1 MLRGVRRTTLAA
13 GSAGL
18 LAVALLAA
26 APWAEAA
33 PDDNGL
39 FELDANVL
47 DQAVAGDD
55 WSNIFNGTDS
65 AFVDT
70 GIVADPAPQTIFTG
84 GGSKDD
90 LDITQWKHKDGSVPD
105 KDDITNSYAA
115 AYTLGGETFIYFGLD
130 RFAVQGS
137 ANVGFWFLQDDVA
150 PIPGTPVGSTSTFT
164 GQHQVG
170 DVLVLS
176 EFSGGGGDILIKI
189 FEWVGAGGDEG
200 GGTLQTLVDLENVS
214 FDCDTTGTLVRACAN
229 VNTAPIPDADI
240 PWDYVPKVGPPNNM
254 PTAAFFEGGI
264 NLSALLPDEP
274 CIATMVA
281 ETRSSFE
288 VNAVLKDLVAADF
301 ELCAADISIAPD
313 DVNDLGDTHTF
324 TVDVSTTV
332 AGNPTPAPDG
342 TIVDVTL
349 THSNPLGNPVVTT
362 TNTCATG
369 TVGGTCQVTF
379 SSDFAGT
386 ITGHAEADVEFGDTT
401 VHVETGGTGNNPD
414 AFKVF
419 VDGRVS
425 ISPDDV
431 NGIGEPH
438 TFVVDADQDV
448 GAGAGFV
455 PATDGHA
462 EVRLTDADG
471 ALSTIDAAAST
482 CDDAG
487 DNLDANGQCTVTFT
501 SNTSGTVTG
510 HARVSMNLTTSEGPI
525 SIARRT
531 DGAAG
536 NTGDAVKE
544 FVDGSLAWFKNDD
557 TGTRLGGASF
567 EVCRTHTLDT
577 STSPDTFIDSPDVCV
592 TVLDNSPPDA
602 NPADGE
608 FLLENLELG
617 RYTVDEVAPFP
628 PGFEPDPDV
637 VTAELTLEPGPKD
650 VTISEAFVNRALYR
664 LIVITCNT
672 TTEEL
677 VDSTVT
683 LNGDTRETVKP
694 GELGGIDQNA
704 LCQLPGANY
713 DNLTRGT
720 YNPSVELPDLPPLF
734 PAP

>member
-1 MLRGVRRTTLAA
+1 MLV
-13 GSAGL
+13 
-18 LAVALLAA
+18 A

-47 DQAVAGDD
+47 DQALAGDD
-55 WSNIFNGTDS
+55 WSNIFDGTDD
-65 AFVDT
+65 AFTDT

-90 LDITQWKHKDGSVPD
+90 LDIPQWRHKDGSVPD
-105 KDDITNSYAA
+105 KDDITDAYAA
-115 AYTLGGETFIYFGLD
+115 AYTQAGQTFIYFGLD

-137 ANVGFWFLQDDVA
+137 ADVGFWFLQDDVA
-150 PIPGTPVGSTSTFT
+150 PVAGGTFS
-164 GQHQVG
+164 GQHEVG
-170 DVLVLS
+170 DLLVLS
-176 EFSGGGGDILIKI
+176 EFSGGGGNISIKVL
-189 FEWVGAGGDEG
+189 EWVGTGGNEG
-200 GGTLQTLVDLENVS
+200 GGTLQTLVGGTSGLPG
-214 FDCDTTGTLVRACAN
+214 DCDATGTAVNVCAN
-229 VNTAPIPDADI
+229 VNTAPILDADI
-240 PWDYVPKVGPPNNM
+240 PWNYVGKGGTRNM
-254 PTAAFFEGGI
+254 PTAAFFEGGL
-264 NLSALLPDEP
+264 NLTALLPEEP
-274 CIATMVA
+274 CITNMVA

-288 VNAVLKDLVAADF
+288 VNAVLKDLVASTF
-301 ELCAADISIAPD
+301 ELCSANIDIGEDA
-313 DVNDLGDTHTF
+313 VNDVGEQHTF
-324 TVDVSTTV
+324 TVDVSTTI

-342 TIVDVTL
+342 TIVNVTL
-349 THSNPLGNPVVTT
+349 SHSNPAGVVDLISD
-362 TNTCATG
+362 TCATG
-369 TVGGTCQVTF
+369 TVNGQCTVTF
-379 SSDFAGT
+379 SSDEPGT
-386 ITGHAEADVEFGDTT
+386 ITGHAEADVDVGDATI
-401 VHVETGGTGNNPD
+401 HVETGGSADNPD

-448 GAGAGFV
+448 GAGGGFE

-462 EVRLTDADG
+462 DVTLTDSDG
-471 ALSTIDAAAST
+471 AVTAVNAAAST

-487 DNLDANGQCTVTFT
+487 DNLDANGQCTITFT
-501 SNTSGTVTG
+501 SNTTGTVTG
-510 HARVSMNLTTSEGPI
+510 HATVSMNLTTSEGPI
-525 SIARRT
+525 TIVRET
-531 DGAAG
+531 DGASG

-557 TGTRLGGASF
+557 TGTRLGGATF

-577 STSPDTFIDSPDVCV
+577 STNPDTFIDSADVCV

-608 FLLENLELG
+608 FLLEDLELG
-617 RYTVDEVAPFP
+617 RYTVDEVPPFP

-637 VTAELTLEPGPKD
+637 VTAELTLDPGPKD

-683 LNGDTRETVKP
+683 LNGDTRESVKP
-694 GELGGIDQNA
+694 DQLGGIDQNA

>member
-1 MLRGVRRTTLAA
+1 M
-13 GSAGL
+13 
-18 LAVALLAA
+18 AA

-90 LDITQWKHKDGSVPD
+90 LDITQWKHKNGSVPD
-105 KDDITNSYAA
+105 KDDITDAYAA
-115 AYTLGGETFIYFGLD
+115 AYTLAGDTYVYFGLD

-150 PIPGTPVGSTSTFT
+150 PIPGTPPGTTSTFS
-164 GQHQVG
+164 GQHEVG
-170 DVLVLS
+170 DLLVLS
-176 EFSGGGGDILIKI
+176 EFSGGGGDISIKI
-189 FEWVGAGGDEG
+189 FEWVGTGGDEG
-200 GGTLQTLVDLENVS
+200 GGTLQTVVDVGDVVS
-214 FDCDTTGTLVRACAN
+214 FDCDDTGQLVNACAN
-229 VNTAPIPDADI
+229 VNTAPIPDAEI

-264 NLSALLPDEP
+264 NLSALLPEEP

-288 VNAVLKDLVAADF
+288 VNAVLKDLVAANF
-301 ELCAADISIAPD
+301 ELCNAEIDIGEDA
-313 DVNDLGDTHTF
+313 VNDVGDQHTF

-332 AGNPTPAPDG
+332 AGNSIPAPDG
-342 TIVDVTL
+342 TIVEVTL
-349 THSNPLGNPVVTT
+349 THSNPAGVVDLISD
-362 TNTCATG
+362 TCATG
-369 TVGGTCQVTF
+369 TLNGQCTVTF
-379 SSDFAGT
+379 SSDEPGT
-386 ITGHAEADVEFGDTT
+386 ITGHAEADVDVGDTT
-401 VHVETGGTGNNPD
+401 IHVETGGSADNPD

-438 TFVVDADQDV
+438 TFVVEAEQQV
-448 GAGAGFV
+448 GTGTGFV

-471 ALSTIDAAAST
+471 AISEIDAAAST

-487 DNLDANGQCTVTFT
+487 DNLDENGQCTITFT
-501 SNTSGTVTG
+501 SNMTGTVTG

-525 SIARRT
+525 SISRRT

-567 EVCRTHTLDT
+567 ELCRTHTLDT
-577 STSPDTFIDSPDVCV
+577 STTPDTFVDSPDVCV
-592 TVLDNSPPDA
+592 TVLDNSPLDA

-608 FLLENLELG
+608 FLFEDLELG
-617 RYTVDEVAPFP
+617 RYTVDEVPPFP

-637 VTAELTLEPGPKD
+637 VTVELTLEPGPKD

-694 GELGGIDQNA
+694 GELGGIVQNA

-713 DNLTRGT
+713 DNLTRGI